1 MFPRP
6 SPQKVAINGAPQ
18 EVEMTYD
25 FTLDKKALVSVLA
38 GWIVM
43 ALLLF
48 AAGLIVGTYW
58 TTSGSG
64 GAVVASAKTAG
75 NSRAALPTEPVL
87 TEDDAP
93 LDATAPAKEAGKAK
107 SETATSGQGA
117 AQTQTAAATSDE
129 ASKKAAVPPVP
140 EFSEKANQEATL
152 APPVASAGSDNS
164 AGGSGTFTVQVGV
177 FLEQNEASRLLKEME
192 RKGYSPSFFAD
203 RDSEDRQWYAVR
215 IGAYADKDQAA
226 NAAANFSKQERIK
239 AVVRPLGSL

>member
-1 MFPRP
+1 
-6 SPQKVAINGAPQ
+6 
-18 EVEMTYD
+18 MTYD

-64 GAVVASAKTAG
+64 ASLASAKTAG

-87 TEDDAP
+87 SNDDVP
-93 LDATAPAKEAGKAK
+93 LDGTTPTKESGTTKPAA
-107 SETATSGQGA
+107 ATSSQSAG
-117 AQTQTAAATSDE
+117 QTQTAAAASDDLNQ
-129 ASKKAAVPPVP
+129 KAAVPPVP
-140 EFSEKANQEATL
+140 ELSEKASQEASAA
-152 APPVASAGSDNS
+152 APASARSESSAGS
-164 AGGSGTFTVQVGV
+164 SGTFTVQVGV

-203 RDSEDRQWYAVR
+203 RDAEDRQWYAVR
-215 IGAYADKDQAA
+215 IGAYSDKDQAA

>member
-1 MFPRP
+1 
-6 SPQKVAINGAPQ
+6 
-18 EVEMTYD
+18 MTYD

-58 TTSGSG
+58 ITGGSG
-64 GAVVASAKTAG
+64 GAATASAKTAG
-75 NSRAALPTEPVL
+75 ASRAALPTEPVL
-87 TEDDAP
+87 TDEASP
-93 LDATAPAKEAGKAK
+93 LDATAPAKEAGSAK
-107 SETATSGQGA
+107 TGAATSGQGA
-117 AQTQTAAATSDE
+117 AQTQTAAATSED
-129 ASKKAAVPPVP
+129 ANQKAAVPPVP
-140 EFSEKANQEATL
+140 EFSEKAKQEAAQT
-152 APPVASAGSDNS
+152 PPVASAGSDNS
-164 AGGSGTFTVQVGV
+164 AGSSGTFTVQVGV
-177 FLEQNEASRLLKEME
+177 FLEQIEASRLLKEME
-192 RKGYSPSFFAD
+192 RKGYAPNFFAD

>member
-1 MFPRP
+1 
-6 SPQKVAINGAPQ
+6 
-18 EVEMTYD
+18 MTYD

-58 TTSGSG
+58 STSGSG
-64 GAVVASAKTAG
+64 ASVAAAKSTGDSANARAG
-75 NSRAALPTEPVL
+75 LPRAPVL
-87 TEDDAP
+87 TNESESFDSVAP
-93 LDATAPAKEAGKAK
+93 TKEGGTVKQQPP
-107 SETATSGQGA
+107 TTGQGA
-117 AQTQTAAATSDE
+117 GQTQTAAAAADDVNQ
-129 ASKKAAVPPVP
+129 KAAVPPVP
-140 EFSEKANQEATL
+140 EFSEKGKQENVL
-152 APPVASAGSDNS
+152 APPPAAASNDNS
-164 AGGSGTFTVQVGV
+164 AGGPGTFTVQVGV

-215 IGAYADKDQAA
+215 IGAYSDKDQAA

>member
-1 MFPRP
+1 
-6 SPQKVAINGAPQ
+6 
-18 EVEMTYD
+18 MTYD

-58 TTSGSG
+58 TNSGP
-64 GAVVASAKTAG
+64 GASVASAKSAG

-87 TEDDAP
+87 TDEANSLDTAAP
-93 LDATAPAKEAGKAK
+93 TKEAGMAK
-107 SETATSGQGA
+107 SAAATSGQTGG
-117 AQTQTAAATSDE
+117 QTQPQAATSDDL
-129 ASKKAAVPPVP
+129 SKKGAVPPVP
-140 EFSEKANQEATL
+140 ELSEKANQEA
-152 APPVASAGSDNS
+152 AVASPPASAGSDNS
-164 AGGSGTFTVQVGV
+164 VGNSTTFTVQVGV

-215 IGAYADKDQAA
+215 IGAYSDKDQAA